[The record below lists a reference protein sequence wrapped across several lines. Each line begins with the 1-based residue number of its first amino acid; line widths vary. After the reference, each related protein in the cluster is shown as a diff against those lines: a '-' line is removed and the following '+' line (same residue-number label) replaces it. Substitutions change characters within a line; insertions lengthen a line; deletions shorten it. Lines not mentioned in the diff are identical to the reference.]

1 VPAGEVLSVPEVLAQ
16 AQIEARAVIRHF
28 DHAEGI
34 GRPLDLLRAGF
45 RTDRGAPAPGR
56 PPPARGADT
65 ALNLK
70 ELGYAED
77 AIGGLERGGVV

>member
-45 RTDRGAPAPGR
+45 RTDRGDPAPAR
-56 PPPARGADT
+56 PPPELGADN
-65 ALNLK
+65 ALILK
-70 ELGYAED
+70 ELGYDQD
-77 AIGGLERGGVV
+77 AIGELKRLGVI

>member
-45 RTDRGAPAPGR
+45 RTDRGVPAPGR
-56 PPPARGADT
+56 PPPEHGADN
-65 ALNLK
+65 ALILK
-70 ELGYAED
+70 ELGYDQD
-77 AIGGLERGGVV
+77 AIGELKRLGVI